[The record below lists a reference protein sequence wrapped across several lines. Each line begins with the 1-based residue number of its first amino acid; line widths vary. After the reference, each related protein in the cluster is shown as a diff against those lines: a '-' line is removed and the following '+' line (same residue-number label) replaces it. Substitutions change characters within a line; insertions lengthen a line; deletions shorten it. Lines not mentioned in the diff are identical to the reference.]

1 MKTSWATRLAPIV
14 FVLVWSTGFIGA
26 RYGLPYAPAFGLLA
40 VRLAIAAVVLAILT
54 TALKS
59 TWPTDRASYS
69 RSALIGIMM
78 HAGYLGGVFVSI
90 DLGLP
95 VAVSALIVCL
105 QPVAVAGLSRPVLGE
120 SLAPRQ
126 WVGIAL
132 GLTGAFIVL
141 EPGVTAHGVT
151 SSYSA
156 GAVAAAVFALICS
169 TVSTLLQKKHGSS
182 IPMLSGTSVQYAAAA
197 AVLTVL
203 AIAFDQRPFTWT
215 AQLVGA
221 LVWMVFALSIGA
233 ILLMFWLL
241 RRGTAA
247 GVSSLYFLV
256 PPVTLL
262 MGWLLFGQTLAPV
275 ALVGFA
281 VSSLGVL
288 LVREQ

>member
-1 MKTSWATRLAPIV
+1 MRLAPIV

-40 VRLAIAAVVLAILT
+40 VRLSIAAAALAILA
-54 TALKS
+54 TAFRS
-59 TWPTDRASYS
+59 TWPTNRAAYS
-69 RSALIGIMM
+69 RSAVIGVMM

-105 QPVAVAGLSRPVLGE
+105 QPVAVAALSRPVLNE
-120 SLAPRQ
+120 SLVARQ
-126 WVGIAL
+126 WCGIAL
-132 GLTGAFIVL
+132 GLIGAILVL
-141 EPGVTAHGVT
+141 EPGLSATGVT
-151 SSYSA
+151 GSYSA
-156 GAVAAAVFALICS
+156 GAVGAAVFALVCS
-169 TVSTLLQKKHGSS
+169 TLATLLQKKHGST
-182 IPMLSGTSVQYAAAA
+182 IPMLPGTAVQYAAAA

-203 AIAFDQRPFTWT
+203 AVIFDQRPFTWT
-215 AQLVGA
+215 PQLIGA

-262 MGWLLFGQTLAPV
+262 MGWLLFGQTLPPI
-275 ALVGFA
+275 ALIGFA
-281 VSSLGVL
+281 VSSFGVL
-288 LVREQ
+288 LVRDS

>member
-1 MKTSWATRLAPIV
+1 MRLAPIV

-40 VRLAIAAVVLAILT
+40 VRLSIAAAALAILA
-54 TALKS
+54 TAFRS
-59 TWPTDRASYS
+59 SWPTNRAAYS
-69 RSALIGIMM
+69 RSAVIGVMM

-105 QPVAVAGLSRPVLGE
+105 QPVAVAALSRPVLNE
-120 SLAPRQ
+120 SLVARQ
-126 WVGIAL
+126 WCGIAL
-132 GLTGAFIVL
+132 GLIGAILVL
-141 EPGVTAHGVT
+141 EPGLSATGVT
-151 SSYSA
+151 GSYSA
-156 GAVAAAVFALICS
+156 GAVGAAVFALVCS
-169 TVSTLLQKKHGSS
+169 TLATLLQKKHGST
-182 IPMLSGTSVQYAAAA
+182 IPMLPGTAVQYAAAA

-203 AIAFDQRPFTWT
+203 AVIFDQRPFTWT
-215 AQLVGA
+215 PQLIGA

-262 MGWLLFGQTLAPV
+262 MGWLLFGQTLPPI
-275 ALVGFA
+275 ALIGFA
-281 VSSLGVL
+281 VSSFGVL
-288 LVREQ
+288 LVRDS